1 MPDYIPGPDAA
12 FDNWQANFLTVVGGT
27 PGNYGLVAGDLSAVN
42 LAQTAW
48 TGTYQAHLDAQIAA
62 QTARQGKDQARELL
76 ESSIR
81 LLVRQIQASV
91 SVSPA
96 AKTAAGITVPDTT
109 PTASGPPTTAPIAT
123 VDTSE
128 RLQHTIHFRDSTTP
142 NSRAKPAGVRGC
154 EIWMKIGTPAPV
166 DPSELTFVTLDTRTP
181 HLTTFDGADAGKLV
195 TYWLRW
201 VSTRDEK
208 GPWSAAVAATVT
220 G

>member
-1 MPDYIPGPDAA
+1 MPDYIPDPDPA
-12 FDNWQANFLTVVGGT
+12 FNTWQANFLTVVGGT
-27 PGNYGLVAGDLSAVN
+27 PGNYGLVAGDLSAAN

-48 TGTYQAHLDAQIAA
+48 AAAYPAHLDAPTAA
-62 QTARQGKDQARELL
+62 QSARQGKDDARALL
-76 ESSIR
+76 ESSVR
-81 LLVRQIQASV
+81 LLVRRIQASA
-91 SVSPA
+91 SVSAA
-96 AKTAAGITVPDTT
+96 AKTAAGITVPDTI
-109 PTASGPPTTAPIAT
+109 PTAPGPPTTAPIAT

-181 HLTTFDGADAGKLV
+181 HLTNFDGSDAGKLV

-201 VSTRDEK
+201 ISTRDEK
-208 GPWSAAVAATVT
+208 GPWSPAVAATIP